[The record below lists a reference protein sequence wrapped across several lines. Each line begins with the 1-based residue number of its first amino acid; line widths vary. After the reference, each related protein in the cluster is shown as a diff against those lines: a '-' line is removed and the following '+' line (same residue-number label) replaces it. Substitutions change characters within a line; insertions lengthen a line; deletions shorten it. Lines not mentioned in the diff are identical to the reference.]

1 MRRGRA
7 DRETTAAAALV
18 GNPRRHGATVLR
30 CHKSRSRS
38 RSRSSSS
45 SSSINIG
52 SINCRAL

>member
-38 RSRSSSS
+38 S
-45 SSSINIG
+45 SSSINSG